1 MLETLQKSDFTGH
14 LHQHFSVL
22 LAGGDTLDLEL
33 VEVTAWGAAPS
44 DKRRQPFSLIFRHDR
59 TDAYL
64 PQGIHTLHH
73 AEMGWL
79 ELFLV
84 PLGPAPD
91 GMRYE
96 AIFS

>member
-1 MLETLQKSDFTGH
+1 MLETLQRSDFTGY
-14 LHQHFSVL
+14 LHQHFTVM
-22 LAGGDTLDLEL
+22 LAGGDTLDLQL
-33 VEVTAWGAAPS
+33 VEVMALGSAPAG
-44 DKRRQPFSLIFRHDR
+44 RQRQPFSLIFRHDR

-64 PQGIHTLHH
+64 PQGVHTLHH
-73 AEMGWL
+73 AEMGQL

-96 AIFS
+96 AIFT